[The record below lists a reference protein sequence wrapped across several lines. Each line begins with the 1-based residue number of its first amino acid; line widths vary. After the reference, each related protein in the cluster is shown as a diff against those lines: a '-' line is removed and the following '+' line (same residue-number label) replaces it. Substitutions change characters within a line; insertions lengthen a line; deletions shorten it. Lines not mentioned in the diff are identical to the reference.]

1 MGVVRI
7 SQLDG
12 KLPNV
17 ALLRLSAWH
26 RERGDTV
33 RFFAGAAAA
42 ERHLDEPAYD
52 HVYGSAIFT
61 FSKPLVDRFRAQFPE
76 AVIGGTGT
84 GERVTVEEVVG
95 GEYERFDYS
104 IARGFTASIGF
115 TQRGCRLRCKFC
127 VVPAKEGKPRS
138 NGTVYDIW
146 RGPGHPKNLL
156 LLDNDFFGNSE
167 WRDRIAEIRDGGFK
181 VCFSQGINIRM
192 IDNEVAAAL
201 ASIEY
206 RDDSFRRRRLITAW
220 DNVGEEEK
228 FFSGVRIVQAA
239 GIPPK
244 HLMAYM
250 LVGFDR
256 KETWER
262 LFYRF
267 NRMVAVGIRP
277 YPMIYGEKKRGL
289 PDGGSNIS
297 YAGRTLGE
305 FQRWVVTGLYRAV
318 DFTEYDVRIK
328 RPRVKPTEQLELA
341 EL

>member
-26 RERGDTV
+26 RERGDTI

-52 HVYGSAIFT
+52 KIYGSAIFT
-61 FSKPLVDRFRAQFPE
+61 FSKPLVERFRAEFPE
-76 AVIGGTGT
+76 AIVGGTGT
-84 GERVTVEEVVG
+84 GEQITVEELI
-95 GEYERFDYS
+95 GEGHELDYS

-127 VVPAKEGKPRS
+127 VVPAKEGKARS
-138 NGTVYDIW
+138 ANTVHDIW
-146 RGPGHPKNLL
+146 RGPGHPKNLH
-156 LLDNDFFGNSE
+156 LLDNDFFGQP
-167 WRDRIAEIRDGGFK
+167 RDSWLARIAEIREGGFK

-192 IDNEVAAAL
+192 VDREVAQAL

-206 RDDSFRRRRLITAW
+206 RDDSFRRRRLMTAW
-220 DNVGEEEK
+220 DNLKDERK
-228 FFSGVRIVQAA
+228 FFQGVELLDAA
-239 GIPPK
+239 GVPPK

-250 LVGFDR
+250 LVGFD
-256 KETWER
+256 KHETWSR
-262 LFYRF
+262 LFHRF
-267 NRMVAVGIRP
+267 HRMAEIGIKP
-277 YPMIYGEKKRGL
+277 YPMIFGEKKRGL

-297 YAGRTLGE
+297 YEGRTLGE

-318 DFTEYDVRIK
+318 EFSDYDVRIK
-328 RPRVKPTEQLELA
+328 RPRATDMAQA
-341 EL
+341 ELSL